1 MQLTGIKDLLTF
13 VQYLNDISGAPWYR
27 LSHSRYDAIMV
38 EIDMPG
44 IRLEVEFLEDR
55 VEYSVFEGDESVHD
69 DQDRLFAILEENR
82 D

>member
-1 MQLTGIKDLLTF
+1 MKLNNVNDLLRF

-27 LSHSRYDAIMV
+27 LSHSRYDAVMV
-38 EIDMPG
+38 EIHMAG

-55 VEYSVFEGDESVHD
+55 VEYSVFEGDESVHGD
-69 DQDRLFAILEENR
+69 HERLFALLEEDR